1 MSAPQLALPDLTSRS
16 WLTLHPLIREAE
28 AKFHASRQAE
38 LAEGTTW
45 ARVTKLVDLQN
56 SQSKTT
62 ARGGPGASDLTRYKE
77 ILLSLRREGD
87 TAPAAAGY

>member
-1 MSAPQLALPDLTSRS
+1 VADS
-16 WLTLHPLIREAE
+16 LHLLIREAE